1 MPSSV
6 KICPPNS
13 LLFVSDPNGG
23 KAPYPV
29 RGALILSTDSCI
41 SVGCYPEPDGPTEVV
56 LGKMSEVDPGTD
68 PAFEGMLETPGR
80 AIVISTVTAETVMKT
95 IVPGQRTRV
104 RIWVNHP
111 RWPDKIIIGVE

>member
-1 MPSSV
+1 
-6 KICPPNS
+6 
-13 LLFVSDPNGG
+13 
-23 KAPYPV
+23 
-29 RGALILSTDSCI
+29 
-41 SVGCYPEPDGPTEVV
+41 
-56 LGKMSEVDPGTD
+56 
-68 PAFEGMLETPGR
+68 MLETPGR